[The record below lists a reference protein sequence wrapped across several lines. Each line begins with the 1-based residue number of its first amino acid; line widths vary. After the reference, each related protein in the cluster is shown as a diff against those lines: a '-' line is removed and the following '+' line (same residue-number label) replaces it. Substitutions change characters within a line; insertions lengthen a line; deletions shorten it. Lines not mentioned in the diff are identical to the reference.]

1 MRLRVIA
8 CLAFVL
14 TAFATPSAQPAAD
27 AVRIRAFNSVAI
39 SPDGTRV
46 VSVETPDLGPA
57 SNELPRPAIV
67 VRTLA
72 SNARV
77 DLGCPTT
84 TACRLGSPVW
94 SPRGDRIAYLV
105 RLPKT
110 NESAVW
116 TAAANGSGAKAW
128 LDGYKGVLGSPRWSP
143 DGTSLAVLAT
153 ANALKETGATQ
164 AGAALVGDIGAVKS
178 ADVQR
183 IAVVDARGTLRYE
196 SPGDLFVYEYDWIPN
211 GRGFVA
217 TGAHGN
223 GDNAWWTAKL
233 YRIDAATAAA
243 TVLFSPPLQIDAPK
257 VSADGATVA
266 FVGGIM
272 SDFGSVGGDV
282 FTIPLAGGAVTDVT
296 PEMPASANA
305 LSWAGR
311 SDRIVFTALAGDAS
325 AIDTV
330 DLATKTVTSLWSAPE
345 TIVGDQDLRVSLAR
359 DGTTSAIVRETY
371 ERAAEIY
378 AGPLGTWRAI
388 THDNDAVAAVT
399 KATSVAWTNEGYR
412 VQGWLLAPL
421 RAASGKRPMIVEIH
435 GGPSAASTPRFV
447 GRGTDRDLLAAGYY
461 LFLPNPRGSFGQGER
476 FTAANVKDF
485 GYGDL
490 RDVLAG
496 VDAAEKVAPID
507 DRRLGIGG
515 FSYGGYM
522 TMWTVTQTHR
532 FKAAYA
538 GAGVADWQSYYG
550 ENGIDQWMIPFF
562 GASVYDDPAVYA
574 RSSPITFVK
583 NVRTPTFV
591 FVGERDVECPMPQ
604 SLEFWHALDTLGV
617 PTSLVVYAGEGHG
630 IREPADRKDIE
641 KRTVAWFDRYLAP

>member
-143 DGTSLAVLAT
+143 DGTSPAVLAT

-164 AGAALVGDIGAVKS
+164 AGAALVGDIGAVKG

-325 AIDTV
+325 AIDSV

-522 TMWTVTQTHR
+522 TMWAVTQTHR